1 MVDLLEK
8 HIGEIVEVIYYDEKG
23 IHTITGILKSFDR
36 YNYVH
41 LNNILIPIMNMY
53 TGIRQISSVNEFN
66 DVKIYYLNDVIKDN
80 YGYKT
85 PEEALKEKTKTFGS
99 DFVKVYNLKHPN
111 KPIKF

>member
-66 DVKIYYLNDVIKDN
+66 DVIKDN